1 MRSMRFGII
10 LLLLIAAVSVVGSL
24 IPQGNEPAYYA
35 KIYGSGHPWILL
47 LGLDNVFKGW
57 VFIALTVLLSL
68 NLTLCS
74 VVRIRK
80 TVSEGKD
87 LLENVSR
94 LPDAGSVTPEEIG
107 KIKQHLK
114 SKRCREKQ
122 FDWGTVYYKNLLGR
136 YGTFITHLAILLT
149 VVFGALA
156 LSLPTVTDQTCYPG
170 NSITMKDG
178 TEIYVDS
185 FSIEDEEGNLNYNS
199 FVQLTL
205 SDGRQSG
212 LQQIKVNYPLS
223 FRGYKVYQQTYGTAG
238 SVEVVNART
247 GGQDVFIL
255 EESAFLST
263 DGLNGIFY
271 RDLYPGFVKDGNGN
285 YTLITSTSG
294 SYPDPVYDIAIM
306 SEGEQTDVLA
316 FPGDEITLGD
326 FKYVFNDPVEY
337 PGLRIKH
344 TPNLVNVLLLI
355 SFVLLTAGLY
365 MTFFTV
371 PSLVKVSGTGYAVA
385 GPKPEADRIE
395 IEMIL
400 KNGETNL

>member
-10 LLLLIAAVSVVGSL
+10 LLLLIAALSVVGSL
-24 IPQGNEPAYYA
+24 IPQGHEPSYYA
-35 KIYGSGHPWILL
+35 KMYGSGHPWILL
-47 LGLDNVFKGW
+47 LGLDDLFKGW
-57 VFIALTVLLSL
+57 VFITLAGLLSL

-80 TVSEGKD
+80 TVSEGKN
-87 LLENVSR
+87 LLENVSN
-94 LPDAGSVTPEEIG
+94 LPDAASASSEKIEE
-107 KIKQHLK
+107 IKQHLK
-114 SKRCREKQ
+114 AKRCREKH
-122 FDWGTVYYKNLLGR
+122 FDGCTVYYKNLLGR

-156 LSLPTVTDQTCYPG
+156 LSLPTVTDQICYPG

-185 FSIEDEEGNLNYNS
+185 FSIEDEDGTLNYNS
-199 FVQLTL
+199 YIKITL
-205 SDGRQSG
+205 SDGRHSE
-212 LQQIKVNYPLS
+212 LEQIRVNYPLS

-238 SVEVVNART
+238 SVTVVNVKT

-255 EESAFLST
+255 EEPVFLST
-263 DGLNGIFY
+263 DGMNGLFY
-271 RDLYPGFVKDGNGN
+271 RDLYPGFVKGEDGN

-294 SYPDPVYDIAIM
+294 SYPDPVYDIAFM

-316 FPGDEITLGD
+316 FPGDEIELGD

>member
-80 TVSEGKD
+80 TVREGKD

-94 LPDAGSVTPEEIG
+94 LPDAGSATPEEIG
-107 KIKQHLK
+107 RIKQHLK

-122 FDWGTVYYKNLLGR
+122 FDCGTVYYKNLLGR
-136 YGTFITHLAILLT
+136 YGTFVTHLAILLT

-156 LSLPTVTDQTCYPG
+156 LSLPIVTDQTCYPG

-199 FVQLTL
+199 FVQVTL

-212 LQQIKVNYPLS
+212 LEQIRVNYPLS

-238 SVEVVNART
+238 SVEVVN
-247 GGQDVFIL
+247 
-255 EESAFLST
+255 
-263 DGLNGIFY
+263 
-271 RDLYPGFVKDGNGN
+271 
-285 YTLITSTSG
+285 
-294 SYPDPVYDIAIM
+294 VYDIAIM